1 MYHAEHR
8 LPCIYNQHS
17 HYAPSFSPR
26 LPWETGGHMARGRLN
41 PDRVPI
47 ASLSPEERVTSYE
60 ECLLLYSREEAIE
73 EAQRCVQCAKPWC
86 NLACPIQ
93 QDAREYIRQI
103 AEGDFEGAVETIL
116 LDNPMA
122 SCLGKVCYSYCE
134 DACVVGKKG
143 DPVAIRHLKWAA
155 LAHGDGSRT
164 YAPEGARDEAVAVVG
179 AGPAGL
185 TAAWELAKR
194 GYRVTVF
201 EASEK
206 LGGLVTQTIPP
217 YRLSPATFEEDM
229 ARLEPLG
236 IEVRTGARVGHDMSL
251 EALLEDGFDA
261 VFLGIG
267 THRPGT
273 LNLPGKELPGV
284 YVALDFLKAAS
295 DGDAPPIGGTVAI
308 IGGGD
313 VAMDCSRT
321 VLRMG
326 AEKSIILYRRT
337 REEMPASEE
346 ELKEALEEGV
356 SVNYLISPLEFR
368 GEERVEAVVCQKMEL
383 GAPDDSG
390 RRRPVP
396 VEGETVTVPVDYVLV
411 AIGQKADLEGLPD
424 LGLEI
429 ARDGSIQADPET
441 CATSMPGVYAG
452 GGASIVHAMARGR
465 RAAESIAVY
474 LEGRSEPTTA
484 VAPT

>member
-1 MYHAEHR
+1 
-8 LPCIYNQHS
+8 
-17 HYAPSFSPR
+17 
-26 LPWETGGHMARGRLN
+26 MARGRLI

-47 ASLSPEERVTSYE
+47 PSLPPDERTSSYD
-60 ECLLLYSREEAIE
+60 ECLLLYSREQAIE

-86 NLACPIQ
+86 NLACPIV

-103 AEGDFEGAVETIL
+103 AEGDFEGAVETVL
-116 LDNPMA
+116 LDNPLA
-122 SCLGKVCYSYCE
+122 GCLGKVCYSYCE

-155 LAHGDGSRT
+155 LEYGKGDRT
-164 YAPEGARDEAVAVVG
+164 YEGARPLDRSVAVVG

-217 YRLSPATFEEDM
+217 YRLSHETFTQDL
-229 ARLEPLG
+229 ARLKPLG
-236 IEVRTGARVGHDMSL
+236 IEVRTGVRVGTDVPFTG
-251 EALLEDGFDA
+251 LLEDGFDA
-261 VFLGIG
+261 VFVGVG

-273 LNLPGKELPGV
+273 LNLPGKDLPGV
-284 YVALDFLKAAS
+284 YIALDFLKQVF
-295 DGDAPPIGGTVAI
+295 DGDPPPVHGTVAI

-326 AEKSIILYRRT
+326 AEKSVILYRRT

-346 ELKEALEEGV
+346 ELEEAIEEGV
-356 SVNYLISPLEFR
+356 AVNYLVSPVEFR
-368 GEERVEAVVCQKMEL
+368 GDERVEAVVCQKMEL
-383 GAPDDSG
+383 GPPDDSG

-396 VEGETVTVPVDYVLV
+396 LEGETVTLPVDYVIV

-424 LGLEI
+424 LGLEV
-429 ARDGSIQADPET
+429 ARDGSIHADPET
-441 CATSMPGVYAG
+441 CATSLPGVYAG
-452 GGASIVHAMARGR
+452 GGPSIVHAMAEGR
-465 RAAESIAVY
+465 RAAESIAAY

-484 VAPT
+484 AAPT